1 MIDMKSLQDYIDRYS
16 DVANNLG
23 YSGDSVDILIQLLAH
38 ASYISEV
45 ENISYVQE
53 ASLDKAT
60 LINSKIQ
67 HCVDNMYS
75 VFRGTCPRVMM
86 KIKPSKYITLNPYD
100 LMVTSN
106 NFNIYYLG
114 YYKVTAPGEKESATR
129 STTSITSTTSAI
141 GTSKIID
148 TTDVSIDEDGE
159 NQGTNAGPSIEG
171 LSIDE
176 LLKYGYTGSWEYSSA
191 TFYPAVDDSDIQILI
206 GFLAPKRIGDKLTVD
221 KIINSNNTYYID
233 CTANNLSDDMYVE
246 IVQSNGS
253 RERLARTRVFAE
265 HILEHKIFDLTLP
278 SFGSRLFF
286 ANYYKDTI
294 GRDSRSIV
302 GMTEN
307 TNIHAQFY
315 GYSELGDYNEPEL
328 KRVQY
333 KGAELVK
340 FSSEFL
346 KENTVTET
354 SDGLCYIEA
363 IPRDGL
369 NTIHYKASRDRYVSS
384 IIRSNSDIGTVL
396 EESFPDIIMSGG
408 TSYLFTATGSEK
420 RLGTVDIYY
429 IPKNEGVLLSQG
441 DIDRFKTEK
450 RAYYVIT
457 STISILPGTKYFANF
472 NIDLDL
478 YKHTSDDDW
487 EKTIGEDILVSG
499 YEKKFN
505 IDFNDSTIRE
515 IEALINKLSN
525 VKKIS
530 GLTISFTDASGRPVS
545 MEGKDL
551 NQIYFE
557 IKYSITTSITAKN

>member
-1 MIDMKSLQDYIDRYS
+1 MKSLQDYIDRYS

-148 TTDVSIDEDGE
+148 TTDVSIDESGE
-159 NQGTNAGPSIEG
+159 NQGTSTGPSIEG

-206 GFLAPKRIGDKLTVD
+206 GFLAPKRIGEKLTVD

>member
-1 MIDMKSLQDYIDRYS
+1 MKSLQDYIDRYS

-114 YYKVTAPGEKESATR
+114 YYKVTAPGEKESAAR

-148 TTDVSIDEDGE
+148 TTDVSIDESGE

-206 GFLAPKRIGDKLTVD
+206 GFLAPKRIGEKLTVD

-333 KGAELVK
+333 KGAELIK

>member
-148 TTDVSIDEDGE
+148 TTDVSIDESSE

-206 GFLAPKRIGDKLTVD
+206 GFLAPKRIGEKLTVD

>member
-1 MIDMKSLQDYIDRYS
+1 MKSLQDYIDRYS

-148 TTDVSIDEDGE
+148 TTDVSIDESGE
-159 NQGTNAGPSIEG
+159 NQGTSSGPSIEG

-206 GFLAPKRIGDKLTVD
+206 GFLAPKRIGEKLTVD

>member
-1 MIDMKSLQDYIDRYS
+1 MKSLQDYIDRYS

-114 YYKVTAPGEKESATR
+114 YYKVTAPGEKEIATR
-129 STTSITSTTSAI
+129 STTLITSTTSAI

-148 TTDVSIDEDGE
+148 TTDVSIDESGE

-206 GFLAPKRIGDKLTVD
+206 GFLAPKRIGEKLTVD

>member
-1 MIDMKSLQDYIDRYS
+1 MKSLQDYIDRYS

-114 YYKVTAPGEKESATR
+114 YYKVTAPGEKEIATR

-148 TTDVSIDEDGE
+148 TTDVSIDESGE

-206 GFLAPKRIGDKLTVD
+206 GFLAPKRIGEKLTVD

-530 GLTISFTDASGRPVS
+530 ELTISFTDASGRPVS

>member
-1 MIDMKSLQDYIDRYS
+1 MKSLQDYIDRYS

-114 YYKVTAPGEKESATR
+114 YYKVTAPGEKEIATR

-148 TTDVSIDEDGE
+148 TTDVSIDESGE

-206 GFLAPKRIGDKLTVD
+206 GFLAPKRIGEKLTVD

>member
-1 MIDMKSLQDYIDRYS
+1 MKSLQDYIDRYS

-114 YYKVTAPGEKESATR
+114 YYKVTAPGEKESAAR

-148 TTDVSIDEDGE
+148 TTDVSIDESGE
-159 NQGTNAGPSIEG
+159 NQGTSAGPSIEG

-191 TFYPAVDDSDIQILI
+191 TFYPAVDNSDIQILI
-206 GFLAPKRIGDKLTVD
+206 GFLAPKRIGEKLTVD

>member
-1 MIDMKSLQDYIDRYS
+1 MKSLQDYIDRYS

-148 TTDVSIDEDGE
+148 TTDVSIDESGE
-159 NQGTNAGPSIEG
+159 NQGTSAGPSIEG

-206 GFLAPKRIGDKLTVD
+206 GFLAPKRIGEKLTVD

-346 KENTVTET
+346 KENTVIET

>member
-1 MIDMKSLQDYIDRYS
+1 MKSLQDYIDRYS

-114 YYKVTAPGEKESATR
+114 YYKVTAPGEKESAAR

-148 TTDVSIDEDGE
+148 TTDVSIDESGE

-206 GFLAPKRIGDKLTVD
+206 GFLAPKRIGEKLTVD

-530 GLTISFTDASGRPVS
+530 GLTITFTDASGRPVS

>member
-1 MIDMKSLQDYIDRYS
+1 MKSLQDYIDRYS

-114 YYKVTAPGEKESATR
+114 YYKVTAPGEKENAAR

-148 TTDVSIDEDGE
+148 TTDVSIDESGE
-159 NQGTNAGPSIEG
+159 NQGTSAGPSIEG

-206 GFLAPKRIGDKLTVD
+206 GFLAPKRIGEKLTVD

>member
-1 MIDMKSLQDYIDRYS
+1 MKSLQDYIDRYS

-129 STTSITSTTSAI
+129 STTSITSITSAI

-148 TTDVSIDEDGE
+148 TTDVSIDESGE

-206 GFLAPKRIGDKLTVD
+206 GFLAPKRIGEKLTVD

-265 HILEHKIFDLTLP
+265 HILEHKIFDLALP

>member
-1 MIDMKSLQDYIDRYS
+1 MKSLQDYIDRYS

-114 YYKVTAPGEKESATR
+114 YYKVTAPGEKESAAR

-148 TTDVSIDEDGE
+148 TTDVSIDESGE
-159 NQGTNAGPSIEG
+159 NQGTSAGPSIEG

-191 TFYPAVDDSDIQILI
+191 TFYPAVDNSDIQILI
-206 GFLAPKRIGDKLTVD
+206 GFLAPKRIGEKLTVD

-441 DIDRFKTEK
+441 DIDRFKKEK

>member
-1 MIDMKSLQDYIDRYS
+1 
-16 DVANNLG
+16 
-23 YSGDSVDILIQLLAH
+23 
-38 ASYISEV
+38 
-45 ENISYVQE
+45 
-53 ASLDKAT
+53 
-60 LINSKIQ
+60 
-67 HCVDNMYS
+67 
-75 VFRGTCPRVMM
+75 
-86 KIKPSKYITLNPYD
+86 
-100 LMVTSN
+100 
-106 NFNIYYLG
+106 
-114 YYKVTAPGEKESATR
+114 
-129 STTSITSTTSAI
+129 
-141 GTSKIID
+141 
-148 TTDVSIDEDGE
+148 
-159 NQGTNAGPSIEG
+159 
-171 LSIDE
+171 
-176 LLKYGYTGSWEYSSA
+176 
-191 TFYPAVDDSDIQILI
+191 
-206 GFLAPKRIGDKLTVD
+206 
-221 KIINSNNTYYID
+221 
-233 CTANNLSDDMYVE
+233 MYVE

-346 KENTVTET
+346 KENTVTEA

>member
-1 MIDMKSLQDYIDRYS
+1 MKSLQDYIDRYS

-114 YYKVTAPGEKESATR
+114 YYKVTAPGEKESAAR

-148 TTDVSIDEDGE
+148 TTDVSIDESGE

-206 GFLAPKRIGDKLTVD
+206 GFLAPKRIGEKLTVD

>member
-1 MIDMKSLQDYIDRYS
+1 MKSLQDYIDRYS

-114 YYKVTAPGEKESATR
+114 YYKVTAPGEKESAAR

-148 TTDVSIDEDGE
+148 TTDVSIDESGE
-159 NQGTNAGPSIEG
+159 NQGTNAGPSIEEH
-171 LSIDE
+171 SIDE

>member
-1 MIDMKSLQDYIDRYS
+1 MKSLQDYIDRYS

-114 YYKVTAPGEKESATR
+114 YYKVTAPGEKEIVTR

-148 TTDVSIDEDGE
+148 TTDVSMDESGE

-206 GFLAPKRIGDKLTVD
+206 GFLAPKRIGEKLTVD

-530 GLTISFTDASGRPVS
+530 ELTISFTDASGRPVS

>member
-1 MIDMKSLQDYIDRYS
+1 MKSLQDYIDRYS

-148 TTDVSIDEDGE
+148 TTDVSIDESGE

-206 GFLAPKRIGDKLTVD
+206 GFLAPKRIGEKLTVD

-363 IPRDGL
+363 ISRDGL

-441 DIDRFKTEK
+441 DIDRFKKEK

>member
-1 MIDMKSLQDYIDRYS
+1 MKSLQDYIDRYS

-114 YYKVTAPGEKESATR
+114 YYKVTAPGEKESAAR

-148 TTDVSIDEDGE
+148 TTDVSIDESGE
-159 NQGTNAGPSIEG
+159 NQGTSAGPSIEG

-206 GFLAPKRIGDKLTVD
+206 GFLAPKRIGEKLTVD

-340 FSSEFL
+340 FSPEFL

>member
-1 MIDMKSLQDYIDRYS
+1 MKSLQDYIDRYS

-114 YYKVTAPGEKESATR
+114 YYKVTAPGEKEIATR

-148 TTDVSIDEDGE
+148 TTDVSMDESGE

-206 GFLAPKRIGDKLTVD
+206 GFLAPKRIGEKLTVD

-530 GLTISFTDASGRPVS
+530 ELTISFTDASGRPVS

>member
-1 MIDMKSLQDYIDRYS
+1 MKSLQDYIDRYS

-148 TTDVSIDEDGE
+148 TTDVSMDESGE

-206 GFLAPKRIGDKLTVD
+206 GFLAPKRIGEKLTVD

-307 TNIHAQFY
+307 TNIYAQFY

>member
-1 MIDMKSLQDYIDRYS
+1 MKSLQDYIDRYS

-129 STTSITSTTSAI
+129 STTSITSITSAI

-148 TTDVSIDEDGE
+148 TTDVSIDESGE

-206 GFLAPKRIGDKLTVD
+206 GFLAPKRIGEKLTVD

>member
-1 MIDMKSLQDYIDRYS
+1 MKSLQDYIDRYS

-53 ASLDKAT
+53 ASLDKAI

-114 YYKVTAPGEKESATR
+114 YYKVTAPGEKEIATR

-148 TTDVSIDEDGE
+148 TTDVSMDESGE

-206 GFLAPKRIGDKLTVD
+206 GFLAPKRIGEKLTVD

-530 GLTISFTDASGRPVS
+530 ELTISFTDASGRPVS

>member
-1 MIDMKSLQDYIDRYS
+1 MKSLQDYIDRYS

-106 NFNIYYLG
+106 NFNMYYLG
-114 YYKVTAPGEKESATR
+114 CYKVSALGEKESAAR

-148 TTDVSIDEDGE
+148 TTDVSIDESGE
-159 NQGTNAGPSIEG
+159 NQGTNADPSIEG

-206 GFLAPKRIGDKLTVD
+206 GFLAPKRIGEKLTVD

>member
-1 MIDMKSLQDYIDRYS
+1 MKSLQDYIDRYS

-114 YYKVTAPGEKESATR
+114 YYKVTAPGEKESAAR

-148 TTDVSIDEDGE
+148 TTDVSIDESGE

-171 LSIDE
+171 HSIDE

-206 GFLAPKRIGDKLTVD
+206 GFLAPKRIGEKLTVD

>member
-1 MIDMKSLQDYIDRYS
+1 MKSLQDYIDRYS

-114 YYKVTAPGEKESATR
+114 YYKVTAPGEKESAAR

-148 TTDVSIDEDGE
+148 TTDVSIDESGE
-159 NQGTNAGPSIEG
+159 NQGTSAGPSIEG

-206 GFLAPKRIGDKLTVD
+206 GFLAPKRIGEKLTVD

>member
-1 MIDMKSLQDYIDRYS
+1 MKSLQDYIDRYS

-148 TTDVSIDEDGE
+148 TTDVSIDESGE

-206 GFLAPKRIGDKLTVD
+206 GFLAPKRIGEKLTVD

-441 DIDRFKTEK
+441 DIDRFKKEK

>member
-1 MIDMKSLQDYIDRYS
+1 MKSLQDYIDRYS

-114 YYKVTAPGEKESATR
+114 YYKVTAPGEKESAAR

-148 TTDVSIDEDGE
+148 TTDVSIDESGE

-171 LSIDE
+171 HSIDE
-176 LLKYGYTGSWEYSSA
+176 LLKYGYTGSWEYFSA

-206 GFLAPKRIGDKLTVD
+206 GFLAPKRIGEKLTVD

-340 FSSEFL
+340 FSSEYL

-551 NQIYFE
+551 NKIYFE

>member
-1 MIDMKSLQDYIDRYS
+1 MKSLQDYIDRYS

-114 YYKVTAPGEKESATR
+114 YYKVTAPGEKESAAR

-148 TTDVSIDEDGE
+148 TTDVSMDESGE

-176 LLKYGYTGSWEYSSA
+176 LLKYGYIGSWEYSSA

-206 GFLAPKRIGDKLTVD
+206 GFLAPKRIGEKLTVD

-408 TSYLFTATGSEK
+408 TSCLFTATGSEK

-530 GLTISFTDASGRPVS
+530 ELTISFTDASGRPVS

>member
-1 MIDMKSLQDYIDRYS
+1 MKSLQDYIDRYS

-114 YYKVTAPGEKESATR
+114 YYKVTAPGEKESAAR

-148 TTDVSIDEDGE
+148 TTDVSIDESGE
-159 NQGTNAGPSIEG
+159 NQGTNAGPSVEG

-176 LLKYGYTGSWEYSSA
+176 LLKYGYIGSWEYSSA

-206 GFLAPKRIGDKLTVD
+206 GFLAPKRIGEKLTVD

>member
-1 MIDMKSLQDYIDRYS
+1 MKSLQDYIDRYS

-114 YYKVTAPGEKESATR
+114 YYKVTAPWEKESAAR

-148 TTDVSIDEDGE
+148 TTDVSIDESGE

-206 GFLAPKRIGDKLTVD
+206 GFLAPKRIGEKLTVD

>member
-1 MIDMKSLQDYIDRYS
+1 MKSLQDYIDRYS

-114 YYKVTAPGEKESATR
+114 YYKVTALGEKESAAR

-148 TTDVSIDEDGE
+148 TTDVSIDESGE

-206 GFLAPKRIGDKLTVD
+206 GFLAPKRIGEKLTVD

>member
-1 MIDMKSLQDYIDRYS
+1 MKSLQDYIDRYS

-114 YYKVTAPGEKESATR
+114 YYKETAPGEKESATR

-148 TTDVSIDEDGE
+148 TTDVSIDESGE
-159 NQGTNAGPSIEG
+159 NQGTSSGPSIEG

-206 GFLAPKRIGDKLTVD
+206 GFLAPKRIGEKLTVD

>member
-114 YYKVTAPGEKESATR
+114 YYKVTAPGEKESAAR

-148 TTDVSIDEDGE
+148 TTDVSIDESGE

-206 GFLAPKRIGDKLTVD
+206 GFLAPKRIGEKLTVD

-333 KGAELVK
+333 KGAELIK

>member
-1 MIDMKSLQDYIDRYS
+1 MKSLQDYIDRYS

-114 YYKVTAPGEKESATR
+114 YYKVTAPGEKESAAR
-129 STTSITSTTSAI
+129 STTSITSITSAI

-148 TTDVSIDEDGE
+148 TTDVSIDESGE

-206 GFLAPKRIGDKLTVD
+206 GFLAPKRIGEKLTVD

>member
-1 MIDMKSLQDYIDRYS
+1 MKSLQDYIDRYS

-106 NFNIYYLG
+106 NFNMYYLG
-114 YYKVTAPGEKESATR
+114 CYKVSALGEKESAAR

-148 TTDVSIDEDGE
+148 TTDVSIDESGE

-206 GFLAPKRIGDKLTVD
+206 GFLAPKRIGEKLTVD

-396 EESFPDIIMSGG
+396 EESFPDIIISGG

>member
-1 MIDMKSLQDYIDRYS
+1 MKSLQDYIDRYS

-148 TTDVSIDEDGE
+148 TTDVSIDEDGK

-206 GFLAPKRIGDKLTVD
+206 GFLAPKRIGEKLTVD

>member
-1 MIDMKSLQDYIDRYS
+1 MKSLQDYIDRYS

-129 STTSITSTTSAI
+129 STTSITSITSAI

-148 TTDVSIDEDGE
+148 TTDVSIDESGE

-206 GFLAPKRIGDKLTVD
+206 GFLAPKRIGEKLTVD

-545 MEGKDL
+545 MERKDL

>member
-1 MIDMKSLQDYIDRYS
+1 MKSLQDYIDRYS

-148 TTDVSIDEDGE
+148 TTDVSIDESGE

-171 LSIDE
+171 HSIDE

-206 GFLAPKRIGDKLTVD
+206 GFLAPKRIGEKLTVD

-441 DIDRFKTEK
+441 DIDRFKKEK